1 MPTYR
6 NDSTSKSFSLVD
18 VNGNVVTVIPGMS
31 VQTYERV
38 VDDDITLTSELPI
51 YNPCLASYSPTS
63 GELKTLNEDTDY
75 LKVTNLSDQN
85 ITVFL
90 QAASN
95 SPGILVGTK
104 EVGRIP
110 ESGSMNNKISK
121 IVASFP
127 SGTTGIT
134 IEEFKI

>member
-38 VDDDITLTSELPI
+38 IDDDMTLTSESPV

-63 GELKTLNEDTDY
+63 GELKSLNEDTDY
-75 LKVTNLSDQN
+75 LKISNLSDKN
-85 ITVFL
+85 VTIFL
-90 QAASN
+90 QATSN
-95 SPGILVGTK
+95 TPGLLVGAGK
-104 EVGRIP
+104 IERIP
-110 ESGSMNNKISK
+110 DSGSMNDKISK
-121 IVASFP
+121 FVAAFP
-127 SGTTGIT
+127 NGTTGII